1 MGRDTPVSRAGEVT
15 VARKVGKT
23 KLRSVRV
30 PDPQWDRWM
39 AAVEADEQ
47 ETTISDEIRTAM
59 DRYADRV
66 LGKRR

>member
-1 MGRDTPVSRAGEVT
+1 VSSGEVT

-23 KLRSVRV
+23 KMRGVRV

-39 AAVEADEQ
+39 AAVEADAA
-47 ETTISDEIRTAM
+47 ETTISDEIRAAM
-59 DRYADRV
+59 DRYADRI